1 MEVVVI
7 NTQLLW
13 LLITVPILAI
23 VHFLSLKF
31 IRRGTIEFANY
42 KALER
47 IAKKAPIST
56 NYVLLG
62 IRLLAVLLLIFA
74 VAGTIVWY
82 EGNSS
87 DYDFVLAIDA
97 SSSMLIEDFE
107 PNRLESAKQILN
119 EFLTNI
125 PPSMEIG
132 IISFAGTS
140 FIEQRLTNDY
150 DTIREVLNSIV
161 VRPVGGTNIGE
172 AIISAS
178 NLFVNEEKGKL
189 IILLTDGRSTIG
201 TPVEEAVD
209 YANLNEVTIHTIGI
223 GTEEGGLLDL
233 ANVMLSISGQELLNI
248 AESTGGNYYHALD
261 QATLSEA
268 FSQISTAS
276 RRTIK
281 MDMSP
286 LFLIAALALL
296 IIEWALIN
304 TRFITL
310 P

>member
-87 DYDFVLAIDA
+87 DYDFVLALDA

-107 PNRLESAKQILN
+107 PNRLDSAKQMLN

-125 PPSMEIG
+125 PPNMEIG

-140 FIEQRLTNDY
+140 FIEQRLTD
-150 DTIREVLNSIV
+150 DHDRIQEVLNSII
-161 VRPVGGTNIGE
+161 VRPVGGTNMGE

-189 IILLTDGRSTIG
+189 IILLTDGRSTTG
-201 TPVEEAVD
+201 TPVEEAID

-248 AESTGGNYYHALD
+248 AESTGGSYYHALD
-261 QATLSEA
+261 QATLSDA

-286 LFLIAALALL
+286 LFLITALALL
-296 IIEWALIN
+296 ILEWALIN